1 MCHKLADEINI
12 CLQCIP
18 LNPTLSASLHN
29 TAFSLHFSTSYG
41 PTAHYITLW
50 VSVLYGS
57 THTHTHSYT
66 IIVCLRLETGHHGI
80 WDKGWKSAGCFI
92 INYSLP
98 DLAPLLCPS
107 PANLPLRWN
116 EQSSADSKWMP
127 EKWISEE
134 TGLDDRLRRLIPN
147 RRACVDSV
155 NW

>member
-1 MCHKLADEINI
+1 MKLTSA
-12 CLQCIP
+12 CSVFLWTP
-18 LNPTLSASLHN
+18 LCQHPYTIQPLVYTSVHH
-29 TAFSLHFSTSYG
+29 TAQQLITSHCEWVYCTG
-41 PTAHYITLW
+41 PH
-50 VSVLYGS
+50 